1 MLSEKLAKNVIN
13 EAIKTGADFA
23 EIYYEDTTSKSI
35 SVENGLVDVFNTSN
49 INGVGLRLLKE
60 NRSVYGYS
68 NDISSKSLLKLA
80 HDLSC
85 SFNGEKILD
94 DVESFKKVSHRNFN
108 KKALC

>member
-49 INGVGLRLLKE
+49 INYVI
-60 NRSVYGYS
+60 V
-68 NDISSKSLLKLA
+68 
-80 HDLSC
+80 HT
-85 SFNGEKILD
+85 
-94 DVESFKKVSHRNFN
+94 
-108 KKALC
+108 